1 MKSILP
7 FLLKKFDLSALPRRG
22 VLRLAG
28 LAAWPTWA
36 GSQSLGQAVL
46 PTAHSLRDE
55 LAVALKKKQPLVV
68 MVSLDGCPY
77 CRVARQSYLSPLQKN
92 GADIVQLD
100 MNSLQP
106 VQNFS
111 GQFTTHGELIRQW
124 QISVTPTVLFFGPGG
139 KEVAER
145 LEGASLPD
153 FYGAYLE
160 QRLEKA
166 RLAL

>member
-1 MKSILP
+1 LP
-7 FLLKKFDLSALPRRG
+7 FLLKKFDPSALPRRG
-22 VLRLAG
+22 VLRLVG
-28 LAAWPTWA
+28 LAAWPIWA
-36 GSQSLGQAVL
+36 GSQNLGQAVL
-46 PTAHSLRDE
+46 PAAHSLRDE
-55 LAVALKKKQPLVV
+55 LAVALKKKQPLLV
-68 MVSLDGCPY
+68 MVSLEGCPY

-92 GADIVQLD
+92 GAEIVQLD
-100 MNSLQP
+100 MNSSQP
-106 VQNFS
+106 VQEFS
-111 GQFTTHGELIRQW
+111 GRWTTHGELVRQW
-124 QISVTPTVLFFGPGG
+124 QISITPMVLFFGPGG